1 MKKVDKKWFLGQH
14 KLAVGILS
22 ILYFLGGIILLAVIT
37 GVFRRDADIWF
48 LIATFLIPAIYF
60 TIDLKNQYQ
69 EKPRGDKKVR
79 HFVPVLAVLCLIVSM
94 MIAPDVET
102 QQTGTDNQE
111 NTTTAA
117 FDNDKQVE
125 KTHWYDF
132 AESDLK
138 EYELDYLKFKI
149 PSEWEET
156 TDKDEKDDTRSFTIY
171 GKDGNA
177 IAGIKIEDM
186 GDSEV
191 DGKINKKMLKDSI
204 NTSSKEQK
212 NFERFDYAFKNVKQ
226 QYVLKYE
233 DTEVKQQW
241 YNYRA
246 RIRCNDNKVFSIWA
260 FINKKADINY
270 EKVVR
275 NFFDTVN
282 LEEYKEIKKLV
293 ATYSGDTKEYTP
305 MEKINQGITVTA
317 YYNDGISKEVTGWDM
332 ETEGTYHGYLVYGE
346 DNVFIIKYKGRSCKL
361 KIKATEDKDDDFDD
375 DDDDE
380 TSNEYNMTESEYKSK
395 CKDYGYYQIATN
407 PEKFKGKYIKQFGKI
422 MQVVDDDGMYLLQV
436 GDDVIFIYAYNATL
450 DGQNEKIIKGEHVTV
465 YGICNGERSYQT
477 VMNTTETVPVINAE
491 YIENN

>member
-69 EKPRGDKKVR
+69 ERPRGDKKVR

-117 FDNDKQVE
+117 SEKQVE
-125 KTHWYDF
+125 ETHWYDF
-132 AESDLK
+132 DESDLK
-138 EYELDYLKFKI
+138 EYELDYLKFKM

-156 TDKDEKDDTRSFTIY
+156 TDKDDKKYDRRSFNAY
-171 GKDGNA
+171 DEDGKV
-177 IAGIKIEDM
+177 IAGIEVRNM
-186 GDSEV
+186 GDLEAN
-191 DGKINKKMLKDSI
+191 GKINKKMLKDSI
-204 NTSSKEQK
+204 NNSSKEQK
-212 NFERFDYAFKNVKQ
+212 NFEKFNYTFKNVKQ

-233 DTEVKQQW
+233 DTENEQQW
-241 YNYRA
+241 YNYRS
-246 RIRCNDNKVFSIWA
+246 RIRCNDDRVFDFWVY
-260 FINKKADINY
+260 INKKSNVDY
-270 EKVVR
+270 KKVIR
-275 NFFDTVN
+275 NFFNTVN
-282 LEEYKEIKKLV
+282 LEDYNGIKKLV

-317 YYNDGISKEVTGWDM
+317 YYNDGTSKEVTGWDM
-332 ETEGTYHGYLVYGE
+332 ETEGTYHGYLVYGK

>member
-117 FDNDKQVE
+117 SENDKQVE

-149 PSEWEET
+149 PSELEET

-246 RIRCNDNKVFSIWA
+246 RIRCNDNKVFLIWA

-293 ATYSGDTKEYTP
+293 ATYSGDTSEYTD
-305 MEKINQGITVTA
+305 INTSNDGIHVTA
-317 YYNDGISKEVTGWDM
+317 YFENGTSEKVKGWSIDGYGQGD
-332 ETEGTYHGYLVYGE
+332 YLSCEE
-346 DNVFIIKYKGRSCKL
+346 DNIFTVKYKGKSCKL
-361 KIKATEDKDDDFDD
+361 KIKATEYKEDDDE
-375 DDDDE
+375 DE

-422 MQVVDDDGMYLLQV
+422 MQVVDDGMYLLQV

>member
-317 YYNDGISKEVTGWDM
+317 YYNDGTSKEVTGWDM

>member
-79 HFVPVLAVLCLIVSM
+79 RFVPVLAVLCLIVSM

-317 YYNDGISKEVTGWDM
+317 YYNDGTSKEVTGWDM